1 MRWVQR
7 YEMPFSAVNLTATRF
22 EWPWRQHVGRACWLR
37 LRGRHR
43 LSTRSRCAPMRSQL
57 RLLRLLA
64 PASLTAGA
72 SAAASARSQIL
83 LQRGGARNLL
93 LSPTALST
101 ITCALA
107 CPHLRCRASRLA
119 MRKRACAGCRA
130 PRLNRLPS
138 VASRPCARQVARCRR
153 RDRDESPTEAAL
165 LVAPVLVGA
174 SVLTLLGTLV
184 VGAVLVVTVRAS
196 LAACCWVCPPVAAC
210 TRRRAPHAPS
220 RAAASRLRSGCTG
233 RAPRTTRRAPRRS
246 SPTTAACLRCNL
258 HRVECVRPERCI
270 RARRVAAYAACVRCP
285 VGAVQL
291 VRCWQRRLLRRP
303 LLTAERFCES
313 RLDLATS

>member
-1 MRWVQR
+1 
-7 YEMPFSAVNLTATRF
+7 LAT
-22 EWPWRQHVGRACWLR
+22 
-37 LRGRHR
+37 
-43 LSTRSRCAPMRSQL
+43 TRRTS
-57 RLLRLLA
+57 LLA
-64 PASLTAGA
+64 PPPWAPSIEHALSVRADALTAPPAAPPRPCVAHRRRLGCRVGA
-72 SAAASARSQIL
+72 LADSFATG
-83 LQRGGARNLL
+83 GGARNLL

-303 LLTAERFCES
+303 LLTAARFCES
-313 RLDLATS
+313 RLDLARVCNGRA